1 MQPEGLP
8 YRKKPPRC
16 REVTAMTIKL
26 CSAAKGRLDRQL
38 TSPVFT
44 ARQIYRMTLPLILDS
59 LSIMFINMLIT
70 ALISSAGESS
80 IAAVN
85 LVSPLL
91 GLIMCVL
98 GGISAGGT
106 VAVTQCFGGGDM
118 VKTQQAAG
126 HILWLTF
133 LTGSLL
139 GLVLILFP
147 RPILTALYPQAEPA
161 IMEKAVSYMI
171 QGTFSMIIFTVYSG
185 VFSIL
190 RGLGESQKCLCLTI
204 IINVSYLLFS
214 ILFLNVLQMDI
225 LGSALAQ
232 IFARSVGA
240 LAALAF
246 LFLPRDMPIR
256 LRLEDVFSFQR
267 PILSTIL
274 EVSIPFGLEQL
285 FLAFGGIVLTAMTVP
300 LGTGA
305 VVVNSIAGSLM
316 GVTTAAAGAAGN
328 LGITISGRCIGAGEK
343 EHAFGYGCKMCVLA
357 LFLLAA
363 SATIAY
369 PFFPTML
376 THLYH
381 ASPEVQEKTL
391 ELLRYILLPIF
402 LFWPFSNVLPA
413 ILRSGHDSVFPS
425 VLSLASMWC
434 VRIVCGY
441 FLAYRMGMGLTG
453 LWTAM
458 WVEWAVRSI
467 VLAVHY
473 FRRKWL
479 VRAVPERAV

>member
-1 MQPEGLP
+1 
-8 YRKKPPRC
+8 
-16 REVTAMTIKL
+16 MTTKL
-26 CSAAKGRLDRQL
+26 FSAARQGLDRRL

-70 ALISSAGESS
+70 ALISSSGESS

-91 GLIMCVL
+91 NLIMCVL
-98 GGISAGGT
+98 CGISAGGT
-106 VAVTQCFGGGDM
+106 VAVTQCFGEGDLN
-118 VKTQQAAG
+118 KTQQAAG

-147 RPILTALYPQAEPA
+147 RPILMALYGQAEPA
-161 IMEKAVSYMI
+161 IMEKAVSYMV

-190 RGLGESQKCLCLTI
+190 RGLGESKKCLCLTI

-225 LGSALAQ
+225 VGSALAQ
-232 IFARSVGA
+232 IFARAVGS
-240 LAALAF
+240 LSALAF

-256 LRLEDVFSFQR
+256 LKLGDVFSFQKS
-267 PILSTIL
+267 ILSTIM
-274 EVSIPFGLEQL
+274 EVSVPLGVEQL
-285 FLAFGGIVLTAMTVP
+285 FLAGGGIILAAMTVP
-300 LGTGA
+300 LGTTA
-305 VVVNSIAGSLM
+305 MVVNSIAASLLGM
-316 GVTTAAAGAAGN
+316 ITAAASSAGT
-328 LGITISGRCIGAGEK
+328 LGITISGRCIGAGER

-357 LFLLAA
+357 LFLLVV
-363 SATIAY
+363 SAVLAF
-369 PFFPTML
+369 PFFPVML
-376 THLYH
+376 AHLYH
-381 ASPEVQEKTL
+381 ASPEVQAKTL
-391 ELLRYILLPIF
+391 EMLWYILLPTF

-413 ILRSGHDSVFPS
+413 ILRAGHDTVFPS
-425 VLSLASMWC
+425 VLSLASMWG

-441 FLAYRMGMGLTG
+441 FLTYRLGLGLTG

-458 WVEWAVRSI
+458 WAEWAVRAA

-473 FRRKWL
+473 FRKKWL
-479 VRAVPERAV
+479 VRALHAEAA

>member
-1 MQPEGLP
+1 
-8 YRKKPPRC
+8 
-16 REVTAMTIKL
+16 MTTKL
-26 CSAAKGRLDRQL
+26 FSAARQGLDRRL

-70 ALISSAGESS
+70 ALISSSGESS

-91 GLIMCVL
+91 NLIMCVL
-98 GGISAGGT
+98 CGISAGGT
-106 VAVTQCFGGGDM
+106 VAVTQCFGEGDLN
-118 VKTQQAAG
+118 KTQQAAG

-147 RPILTALYPQAEPA
+147 RPILMALYGQAEPA
-161 IMEKAVSYMI
+161 IMEKAVSYMV

-190 RGLGESQKCLCLTI
+190 RGLGESKKCLCLTI

-225 LGSALAQ
+225 VGSALAQ
-232 IFARSVGA
+232 IFARAVGA
-240 LAALAF
+240 LSALAF

-256 LRLEDVFSFQR
+256 LKLGDVFSFQKS
-267 PILSTIL
+267 ILSTIM
-274 EVSIPFGLEQL
+274 EVSVPLGVEQL
-285 FLAFGGIVLTAMTVP
+285 FLAGGGIILAAMTVP
-300 LGTGA
+300 LGTTA
-305 VVVNSIAGSLM
+305 MVVNSIAASLLGM
-316 GVTTAAAGAAGN
+316 ITAAASSAGT
-328 LGITISGRCIGAGEK
+328 LGITISGRCIGAGER

-357 LFLLAA
+357 LFLLVV
-363 SATIAY
+363 SAVLAF
-369 PFFPTML
+369 PFFPVML
-376 THLYH
+376 AHLYH
-381 ASPEVQEKTL
+381 ASPEVQAKTL
-391 ELLRYILLPIF
+391 EMLWYILLPTF

-413 ILRSGHDSVFPS
+413 ILRAGHDTVFPS
-425 VLSLASMWC
+425 VLSLASMWG

-441 FLAYRMGMGLTG
+441 FLTYRLGLGLTG

-458 WVEWAVRSI
+458 WAEWAVRAA

-473 FRRKWL
+473 FRKKWL
-479 VRAVPERAV
+479 VRALHAEAA

>member
-1 MQPEGLP
+1 
-8 YRKKPPRC
+8 
-16 REVTAMTIKL
+16 MTTKL
-26 CSAAKGRLDRQL
+26 FSAARQSLDRRL

-70 ALISSAGESS
+70 ALISSSGESS

-91 GLIMCVL
+91 NLIMCVL
-98 GGISAGGT
+98 CGISAGGT
-106 VAVTQCFGGGDM
+106 VAVTQCFGEGDLN
-118 VKTQQAAG
+118 KTQQAAG

-147 RPILTALYPQAEPA
+147 RPILMALYGQAEPA
-161 IMEKAVSYMI
+161 IMEKAVSYMV

-190 RGLGESQKCLCLTI
+190 RGLGESKKCLCLTI

-225 LGSALAQ
+225 VGSALAQ
-232 IFARSVGA
+232 IFARAVGA
-240 LAALAF
+240 LSALAF

-256 LRLEDVFSFQR
+256 LKLGDVFSFQKS
-267 PILSTIL
+267 ILSTIM
-274 EVSIPFGLEQL
+274 EVSVPLGVEQL
-285 FLAFGGIVLTAMTVP
+285 FLAGGGIILAAMTVP
-300 LGTGA
+300 LGTTA
-305 VVVNSIAGSLM
+305 MVVNSIAASLLGM
-316 GVTTAAAGAAGN
+316 ITAAASSAGT
-328 LGITISGRCIGAGEK
+328 LGITISGRCIGAGER

-357 LFLLAA
+357 LFLLVV
-363 SATIAY
+363 SAVLAF
-369 PFFPTML
+369 PFFPVML
-376 THLYH
+376 AHLYH
-381 ASPEVQEKTL
+381 ASPEVQAKTL
-391 ELLRYILLPIF
+391 EMLWYILLPTF

-413 ILRSGHDSVFPS
+413 ILRAGHDTVFPS
-425 VLSLASMWC
+425 VLSLASMWG

-441 FLAYRMGMGLTG
+441 FLTYRLGLGLTG

-458 WVEWAVRSI
+458 WAEWAVRAA

-473 FRRKWL
+473 FRKKWL
-479 VRAVPERAV
+479 VRALHAEAA

>member
-1 MQPEGLP
+1 
-8 YRKKPPRC
+8 
-16 REVTAMTIKL
+16 MTTKL
-26 CSAAKGRLDRQL
+26 FSAAKQSLDRRL

-70 ALISSAGESS
+70 ALISSSGESS

-91 GLIMCVL
+91 NLIMCVL
-98 GGISAGGT
+98 SGISAGGT
-106 VAVTQCFGGGDM
+106 VAVTQCFGEGDLA
-118 VKTQQAAG
+118 KTQRAAG

-147 RPILTALYPQAEPA
+147 RPILMALYGQAEPA

-190 RGLGESQKCLCLTI
+190 RGLGESKKCLCLTI

-214 ILFLNVLQMDI
+214 ILFLNVLRMDI
-225 LGSALAQ
+225 AGSALAQ
-232 IFARSVGA
+232 IFARAVGA
-240 LAALAF
+240 LSALAF

-256 LRLEDVFSFQR
+256 LRLGDIFSFQK
-267 PILSTIL
+267 PILSTIM
-274 EVSIPFGLEQL
+274 EVSVPFGLEQL
-285 FLAFGGIVLTAMTVP
+285 FLAGGSIVLTAMTVP
-300 LGTGA
+300 LGTTA
-305 VVVNSIAGSLM
+305 VVVNSIAGSLL
-316 GVTTAAAGAAGN
+316 GVLTAAASAAGT
-328 LGITISGRCIGAGEK
+328 LGITISGRCIGAGER

-357 LFLLAA
+357 LSLLAV
-363 SATIAY
+363 SAALA
-369 PFFPTML
+369 FPLFPVML
-376 THLYH
+376 AHLYH
-381 ASPEVQEKTL
+381 ASPEVQAETL
-391 ELLRYILLPIF
+391 EMLWYILLPTF

-413 ILRSGHDSVFPS
+413 ILRAGHDTVFPS
-425 VLSLASMWC
+425 VLSLASMWG

-441 FLAYRMGMGLTG
+441 FLAYRLGMGLTG

-458 WVEWAVRSI
+458 WAEWAVRAA
-467 VLAVHY
+467 VLAFHY
-473 FRRKWL
+473 FRKKWL
-479 VRAVPERAV
+479 VRALPEKAARHSA

>member
-1 MQPEGLP
+1 
-8 YRKKPPRC
+8 
-16 REVTAMTIKL
+16 MTTKL
-26 CSAAKGRLDRQL
+26 FSAAKQSLDRRL

-44 ARQIYRMTLPLILDS
+44 AQQIYRMTLPLILDS

-70 ALISSAGESS
+70 ALISSSGESS

-91 GLIMCVL
+91 NLIMCVL
-98 GGISAGGT
+98 SGISAGGT
-106 VAVTQCFGGGDM
+106 VAVTQCFGEGDLA
-118 VKTQQAAG
+118 KTQRAAG

-147 RPILTALYPQAEPA
+147 RPILMALYGQAEPA

-190 RGLGESQKCLCLTI
+190 RGLGESKKCLCLTI

-214 ILFLNVLQMDI
+214 ILFLNVLRMDI
-225 LGSALAQ
+225 AGSALAQ
-232 IFARSVGA
+232 IFARAVGA
-240 LAALAF
+240 LSALAL

-256 LRLEDVFSFQR
+256 LRLGDIFSFQK
-267 PILSTIL
+267 PILSTIM
-274 EVSIPFGLEQL
+274 EVSVPFGLEQL
-285 FLAFGGIVLTAMTVP
+285 FLAGGSIVLTAMTVP
-300 LGTGA
+300 LGTTA
-305 VVVNSIAGSLM
+305 VVVNSIAGSLL
-316 GVTTAAAGAAGN
+316 GVLTAAASAAGT
-328 LGITISGRCIGAGEK
+328 LGITISGRCIGAGER

-357 LFLLAA
+357 LSLLAV
-363 SATIAY
+363 SAALAF
-369 PFFPTML
+369 PFFPVML
-376 THLYH
+376 AHLYH
-381 ASPEVQEKTL
+381 ASPEVQAKTL
-391 ELLRYILLPIF
+391 EMLWYILLPTF

-413 ILRSGHDSVFPS
+413 ILRAGHDTVFPS
-425 VLSLASMWC
+425 VLSLASMWG

-441 FLAYRMGMGLTG
+441 FLAYRLGMGLTG

-458 WVEWAVRSI
+458 WAEWAVRAA
-467 VLAVHY
+467 VLAFHY
-473 FRRKWL
+473 FRKKWL
-479 VRAVPERAV
+479 VRALHAKAA

>member
-1 MQPEGLP
+1 
-8 YRKKPPRC
+8 
-16 REVTAMTIKL
+16 MTTRL
-26 CSAAKGRLDRQL
+26 FSAAKQSLDRRL

-70 ALISSAGESS
+70 ALISSSGESS

-91 GLIMCVL
+91 NLIMCVL
-98 GGISAGGT
+98 CGISAGGT
-106 VAVTQCFGGGDM
+106 VAVTQCFGEGDLN
-118 VKTQQAAG
+118 KTQQAAG

-147 RPILTALYPQAEPA
+147 RPILMALYGQAEPA
-161 IMEKAVSYMI
+161 IMEKAVSYMV

-190 RGLGESQKCLCLTI
+190 RGLGESKKCLCLTI

-225 LGSALAQ
+225 VGSALAQ
-232 IFARSVGA
+232 IFARAVGA
-240 LAALAF
+240 LSALAF

-256 LRLEDVFSFQR
+256 LKLGDVFSFQKS
-267 PILSTIL
+267 ILSTIM
-274 EVSIPFGLEQL
+274 EVSVPLGVEQL
-285 FLAFGGIVLTAMTVP
+285 FLAGGGIILAAMTVP
-300 LGTGA
+300 LGTTA
-305 VVVNSIAGSLM
+305 MVVNSIAASLLGM
-316 GVTTAAAGAAGN
+316 ITAAASSAGT
-328 LGITISGRCIGAGEK
+328 LGITISGRCIGAGER

-357 LFLLAA
+357 LFLLVV
-363 SATIAY
+363 SAVLAF
-369 PFFPTML
+369 PFFPVML
-376 THLYH
+376 AHLYH
-381 ASPEVQEKTL
+381 ASPEVQAKTL
-391 ELLRYILLPIF
+391 EMLWYILLPTF

-413 ILRSGHDSVFPS
+413 ILRAGHDTVFPS
-425 VLSLASMWC
+425 VLSLASMWG

-441 FLAYRMGMGLTG
+441 FLTYRLGLGLTG

-458 WVEWAVRSI
+458 WAEWAVRAA

-473 FRRKWL
+473 FRKKWL
-479 VRAVPERAV
+479 VRALHAEAA

>member
-1 MQPEGLP
+1 
-8 YRKKPPRC
+8 
-16 REVTAMTIKL
+16 MTTKL
-26 CSAAKGRLDRQL
+26 FSAAKQSLDRRL

-70 ALISSAGESS
+70 ALISSSGESS

-91 GLIMCVL
+91 NLIMCVL
-98 GGISAGGT
+98 CGISAGGT
-106 VAVTQCFGGGDM
+106 VAVTQCFGEGDLN
-118 VKTQQAAG
+118 KTQQAAG

-147 RPILTALYPQAEPA
+147 RPILMALYGQAEPA

-190 RGLGESQKCLCLTI
+190 RGLGESKKCLCLTI

-225 LGSALAQ
+225 VGSALAQ
-232 IFARSVGA
+232 IFARAVGA
-240 LAALAF
+240 LSALAF

-256 LRLEDVFSFQR
+256 LKLGDVFSFQKS
-267 PILSTIL
+267 ILSTIM
-274 EVSIPFGLEQL
+274 EVSVPLGVEQL
-285 FLAFGGIVLTAMTVP
+285 FLAGGGIILAAMTVP
-300 LGTGA
+300 LGTTA
-305 VVVNSIAGSLM
+305 MVVNSIAASLLGM
-316 GVTTAAAGAAGN
+316 ITAAASSAGT
-328 LGITISGRCIGAGEK
+328 LGITISGRCIGAGER

-357 LFLLAA
+357 LFLLVV
-363 SATIAY
+363 SAVLAF
-369 PFFPTML
+369 PFFPVML
-376 THLYH
+376 AHLYH
-381 ASPEVQEKTL
+381 ASPEVQAKTL
-391 ELLRYILLPIF
+391 EMLWYILLPTF

-413 ILRSGHDSVFPS
+413 ILRAGHDTVFPS
-425 VLSLASMWC
+425 VLSLASMWG

-441 FLAYRMGMGLTG
+441 FLTYRLGLGLTG

-458 WVEWAVRSI
+458 WAEWAVRAA

-473 FRRKWL
+473 FRKKWL
-479 VRAVPERAV
+479 VRALHAEAA

>member
-1 MQPEGLP
+1 
-8 YRKKPPRC
+8 
-16 REVTAMTIKL
+16 MTTKL
-26 CSAAKGRLDRQL
+26 FSAAKQSLDRRL

-70 ALISSAGESS
+70 ALISSSGESS

-91 GLIMCVL
+91 NLIMCVL
-98 GGISAGGT
+98 CGISAGGT
-106 VAVTQCFGGGDM
+106 VAVTQCFGEGDLN
-118 VKTQQAAG
+118 KTQQAAG

-147 RPILTALYPQAEPA
+147 RPILMSLYGQAEPA
-161 IMEKAVSYMI
+161 IMEKAVSYMV

-190 RGLGESQKCLCLTI
+190 RGLGESKKCLCLTI

-225 LGSALAQ
+225 VGSALAQ
-232 IFARSVGA
+232 IFARAVGA
-240 LAALAF
+240 LSALAF

-256 LRLEDVFSFQR
+256 LKLGDVFSFQKS
-267 PILSTIL
+267 ILSTIM
-274 EVSIPFGLEQL
+274 EVSVPLGVEQL
-285 FLAFGGIVLTAMTVP
+285 FLAGGGIILAAMTVP
-300 LGTGA
+300 LGTTA
-305 VVVNSIAGSLM
+305 MVVNSIAASLLGM
-316 GVTTAAAGAAGN
+316 ITAAASSAGT
-328 LGITISGRCIGAGEK
+328 LGITISGRCIGAGER

-357 LFLLAA
+357 LFLLVV
-363 SATIAY
+363 SAVLAF
-369 PFFPTML
+369 PFFPVML
-376 THLYH
+376 AHLYH
-381 ASPEVQEKTL
+381 ASPEVQAKTL
-391 ELLRYILLPIF
+391 EMLWYILLPTF

-413 ILRSGHDSVFPS
+413 ILRAGHDTVFPS
-425 VLSLASMWC
+425 VLSLASMWG

-441 FLAYRMGMGLTG
+441 FLTYRLGLGLTG

-458 WVEWAVRSI
+458 WAEWAVRAA

-473 FRRKWL
+473 FRKKWL
-479 VRAVPERAV
+479 VRALHAEAA